1 MDWWWTAG
9 EPVSFRRGVR
19 LGVDVGSVRIGVAR
33 CDPDGILATPVCTV
47 PRGDGDLQQLAALA
61 AEHDAVEV
69 IVGLPVTLK
78 GEQGPAAQ
86 AVTEFATSL
95 SRFVEVPVRMVDE
108 RMSTAAAQR
117 GLHAAGRDT
126 RSSRSTID
134 QAAAVLIVQSAVDFE
149 KSTGE
154 PAGRM
159 VRTA

>member
-1 MDWWWTAG
+1 M
-9 EPVSFRRGVR
+9 SFRRGVR

-33 CDPDGILATPVCTV
+33 CDPDGILATPVGTV
-47 PRGDGDLQQLAALA
+47 PRGDGDLQRLAELA
-61 AEHDAVEV
+61 REHEAVEIV
-69 IVGLPVTLK
+69 VGLPVTLK
-78 GEQGPAAQ
+78 GERGPAAE
-86 AVTEFATSL
+86 AATDFATSL
-95 SRFVEVPVRMVDE
+95 SRLVDAPVRMVDE
-108 RMSTAAAQR
+108 RLSTAAAQR

-126 RSSRSTID
+126 RSSRSMID